1 MLFLTADVFGR
12 KASYILAFDGLI
24 CIDAVRIGFVLVGF
38 LVCIF
43 YLILAFDSGDFLP
56 FFAACGFSVY
66 VIAAYL

>member
-1 MLFLTADVFGR
+1 MLFLTAYLFGC
-12 KASYILAFDGLI
+12 KASYILTFDGFK

-43 YLILAFDSGDFLP
+43 YLILAFDGGDFLP

-66 VIAAYL
+66 VIAANL